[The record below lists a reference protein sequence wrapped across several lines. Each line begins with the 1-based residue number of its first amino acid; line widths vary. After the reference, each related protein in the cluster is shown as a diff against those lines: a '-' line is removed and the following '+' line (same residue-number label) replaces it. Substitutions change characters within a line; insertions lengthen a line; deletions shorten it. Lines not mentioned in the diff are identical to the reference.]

1 MKKLVSLAL
10 VLVLAIGC
18 VSLVACNG
26 DEEEPA
32 SSSEATATPKPEAAA
47 PSEEEEAAPPDEE
60 EAAPPEEE
68 EADPPPEEEEAA
80 PPEEE
85 AVSGTFT
92 WDDMPVY
99 PGAEEDEDAVT
110 VDMASAEGV
119 RMEWRHYK
127 TTDSFDQVVA
137 FYKSEMPQNDWA
149 QARWADL
156 EPTTPDWLM
165 EGGIYA
171 KNDHHD
177 QASVEIADKADGS
190 VYIALMRVSDQEDSA
205 PASASSGEPASAGEG
220 LTWDDVPTYP
230 GVDTDESAWTTTSAA
245 DGFQSE
251 TRTYV
256 TSDSADQVAVFYKS
270 EMVAN
275 GWDQAMWTG
284 SGDVET
290 GIFTKNSDQNVAQI
304 MIMEEGDQ
312 GTRIQVTRIYEES
325 E

>member
-26 DEEEPA
+26 GEEEEPA
-32 SSSEATATPKPEAAA
+32 PSAEATATPKPEAAA
-47 PSEEEEAAPPDEE
+47 PSEEEEAAAPEE
-60 EAAPPEEE
+60 EAAAPEEE
-68 EADPPPEEEEAA
+68 S
-80 PPEEE
+80 
-85 AVSGTFT
+85 VSGGFT
-92 WDDMPVY
+92 WDDMPIY
-99 PGAEEDEDAVT
+99 PDAEEDEDALSIEG
-110 VDMASAEGV
+110 ASEEGV

-127 TTDSFDQVVA
+127 TTDSFDKVVA
-137 FYKSEMPQNDWA
+137 FYKSGMSEYDWERV
-149 QARWADL
+149 RWADM
-156 EPTTPDWLM
+156 EPTTAGWSM

-190 VYIALMRVSDQEDSA
+190 VYIALMRVSDQEDTVS
-205 PASASSGEPASAGEG
+205 ASASSGEPASGGEG

-230 GVDTDESAWTTTSAA
+230 GVDTDESTWTTTSAA
-245 DGFQSE
+245 EGFQSE
-251 TRTYV
+251 TRTYI
-256 TSDSADQVAVFYKS
+256 TSDSADQVAAFYKS

-275 GWDQAMWTG
+275 GWDQAMWTS
-284 SGDVET
+284 SGDVEN

-312 GTRIQVTRIYEES
+312 ATRIQVTRIYEDE
-325 E
+325 